1 LGLKKKIR
9 QRKTFKSEGRNLIYL
24 LIAIAAVALIVLLK
38 IYNGLVA
45 MRNSVRSAW
54 ADIDVQLTRRHDLVP
69 NLVES
74 VKGYMAHERQ
84 TLEAVTQ
91 ARAAA
96 MQAGADLATR
106 AVAEAALGNA
116 VGNLFARVERYP
128 ELKASQSFLILQ
140 EQITSTE
147 NRIAFARQHY
157 NETVRQLNTRV
168 AEFPSNLIAGA
179 FGFMPEKLFA
189 MDEGE
194 RANVVVKV

>member
-1 LGLKKKIR
+1 M
-9 QRKTFKSEGRNLIYL
+9 IYL
-24 LIAIAAVALIVLLK
+24 LVAIAAVALIVLLK

-45 MRNSVRSAW
+45 MRNSVRNAW
-54 ADIDVQLTRRHDLVP
+54 SDIDVQLTRRHDLVP

-96 MQAGADLATR
+96 MQTGAGVDITTR

-128 ELKASQSFLILQ
+128 ELKASQSFLLLQ

-157 NETVRQLNTRV
+157 NETVRQMNTRV
-168 AEFPSNLIAGA
+168 AEFPSNVIAGA
-179 FGFMPEKLFA
+179 FGFTPEKLFA
-189 MDEGE
+189 MDESD